1 MKKEGKV
8 AYMTS
13 IRERMEQ
20 MNIGK
25 RIRMERI
32 IDRESGRSVIVPMDH
47 GVTLGPVRGL
57 EDMRRAVNA
66 VAEGGANAVLLHK
79 GIVVAGHR
87 GYGRDIG
94 LVLHISASTSLGPDP
109 LNKVLVASVE
119 EGIKLGADAVSIH
132 VNVGAENE
140 PEMLQSLGMVAME
153 CEEWGMPLLA
163 MMYPR
168 GPKVKSE
175 HDPEMVKHA
184 ARVGAELGADIVKT
198 NYTGDVDSFKDVIR
212 SCPVP
217 IIIAGGPRAKTDEEV
232 LEMVECAIEAGA
244 SGVSIGRNIFQ
255 HDDPMR
261 MTMAISKI
269 VHDGFSAKE
278 ALEILK
284 K

>member
-1 MKKEGKV
+1 
-8 AYMTS
+8 MTS
-13 IRERMEQ
+13 IEERMER
-20 MNIGK
+20 MSIGK

-32 IDRESGRSVIVPMDH
+32 IDRESKRSVIVPMDH

-57 EDMRRAVNA
+57 EDMRKAVNA

-79 GIVVAGHR
+79 GIVFAGHR
-87 GYGRDIG
+87 GYGKDIG
-94 LVLHISASTSLGPDP
+94 LILHISASTNLGPDP

-119 EGIKLGADAVSIH
+119 EGIKLGADAISIH

-140 PEMLQSLGMVAME
+140 PEMLQALGAVAME

-175 HDPEMVKHA
+175 HDAEMVKHA
-184 ARVGAELGADIVKT
+184 ARVGAELGADVIKT
-198 NYTGDVDSFKDVIR
+198 NYTGDPDSFKEVIR

-217 IIIAGGPRAKTDEEV
+217 VIIAGGPKANTDEEV
-232 LEMVECAIEAGA
+232 LQMVEGAIEAGA

-255 HDDPMR
+255 HDDPTK
-261 MTMAISKI
+261 MTQAISKI
-269 VHDGFSAKE
+269 VHEGFSAKE

>member
-1 MKKEGKV
+1 
-8 AYMTS
+8 MTS
-13 IRERMEQ
+13 IEERMER
-20 MNIGK
+20 MSIGK

-32 IDRESGRSVIVPMDH
+32 IDRKSKRSVIVPMDH

-57 EDMRRAVNA
+57 EDMRKAVNA

-79 GIVVAGHR
+79 GIVFAGHR
-87 GYGRDIG
+87 GYGKDIG
-94 LVLHISASTSLGPDP
+94 LILHISASTNLGPDP

-119 EGIKLGADAVSIH
+119 EGIKLGADAISIH

-140 PEMLQSLGMVAME
+140 PEMLQALGMIAME

-175 HDPEMVKHA
+175 HDAEMVKHA
-184 ARVGAELGADIVKT
+184 ARVGAELGADVIKT
-198 NYTGDVDSFKDVIR
+198 NYTGDPDSFKEVIR

-217 IIIAGGPRAKTDEEV
+217 VIIAGGPKANTDEEV
-232 LEMVECAIEAGA
+232 LQMVEGAIEAGA

-255 HDDPMR
+255 HDDPTK
-261 MTMAISKI
+261 MTQAISKI
-269 VHDGFSAKE
+269 VHEGFSAKE

>member
-1 MKKEGKV
+1 
-8 AYMTS
+8 MTS
-13 IRERMEQ
+13 IEERMER
-20 MNIGK
+20 MSIGK

-32 IDRESGRSVIVPMDH
+32 IDRESKRSVIVPMDH

-57 EDMRRAVNA
+57 EDMRKAVNA

-79 GIVVAGHR
+79 GIVFAGHR
-87 GYGRDIG
+87 GYGKDIG
-94 LVLHISASTSLGPDP
+94 LILHISASTNLGPDP

-119 EGIKLGADAVSIH
+119 EGIKLGADAISIH

-140 PEMLQSLGMVAME
+140 PEMLQSLGAVAME

-175 HDPEMVKHA
+175 HDAEMVKHA
-184 ARVGAELGADIVKT
+184 ARVGAELGADIIKT
-198 NYTGDVDSFKDVIR
+198 NYTGDPDSFKEVVR

-217 IIIAGGPRAKTDEEV
+217 VIIAGGPKANTDEEV
-232 LEMVECAIEAGA
+232 LQMVEGAIEAGA

-255 HDDPMR
+255 HDDPTK
-261 MTMAISKI
+261 MTQAISRI
-269 VHDGFSAKE
+269 VHEGFSAKE